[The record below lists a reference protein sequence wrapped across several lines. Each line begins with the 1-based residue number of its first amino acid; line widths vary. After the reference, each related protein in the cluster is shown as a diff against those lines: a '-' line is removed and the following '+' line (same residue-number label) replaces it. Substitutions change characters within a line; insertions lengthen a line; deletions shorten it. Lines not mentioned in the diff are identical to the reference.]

1 MRYLNSGAKGERQK
15 AKGRFTR
22 RIFPVGLRTPVRKQD
37 GFALV
42 AAMIA
47 SLVLLAFGIMAILIS
62 TRDIRVSSR
71 LVWEKKAFSAAETGI
86 HAMIG
91 GFNPDNPGASA
102 ASNVQAD
109 PSDASVSYTIGTP
122 VRPATGPD
130 IVPMAGF
137 AIGGGQQWGQARYV
151 ADVTGTHTDTNSR
164 VDINIGIGY
173 GPIEIS
179 TMSR

>member
-1 MRYLNSGAKGERQK
+1 MLIQ
-15 AKGRFTR
+15 
-22 RIFPVGLRTPVRKQD
+22 VREQD

-47 SLVLLAFGIMAILIS
+47 SLVLLAFGIMAVLIS

-71 LVWEKKAFSAAETGI
+71 LVFEKKAFSAAETGI

-91 GFNPDNPGASA
+91 GFNPDNPAASA
-102 ASNVQAD
+102 ASDVQAD
-109 PSDASVSYTIGTP
+109 PADASVRYTVGTP
-122 VRPATGPD
+122 TRPTTGPD
-130 IVPMAGF
+130 IVPMAGY
-137 AIGGGQQWGQARYV
+137 AIGGGQQWGQSRYV
-151 ADVTGTHTDTNSR
+151 AEVAGTHTDTNSR
-164 VDINIGIGY
+164 VDLRIGIGY